1 MAKKQTPKRDPEKE
15 LEDIRDDCIAIFLN
29 SGMTY
34 EQVHANGGPTHTT
47 ITRWLYKETRFPQFA
62 TIRSFLKACG
72 ADLVAVSANRA
83 DKIKGNLSDR
93 ERLGVDVEFV
103 GKPTMPVRRGREARK
118 AARKEARRGNLKR

>member
-1 MAKKQTPKRDPEKE
+1 MAKKQTPKRDPEPE

-34 EQVHANGGPTHTT
+34 EQVHANGGPTHNT

-72 ADLVAVSANRA
+72 ADLVPMSADWAENVRL
-83 DKIKGNLSDR
+83 NSLQ
-93 ERLGVDVEFV
+93 ERLGVSVEFA
-103 GKPTMPVRRGREARK
+103 GKPTMPRRKDRK
-118 AARKEARRGNLKR
+118 AARKDARREARQK